1 MQVMRRFRIA
11 AVAVT
16 MAGLLFSVPRAEAG
30 LLTGPASFGPASF
43 GPASFSLDEAVAVQD
58 TAVARDRLAAA
69 PIAAEIAALHLGVPQ
84 APLCNTCDFNPT
96 IATAPSAAG
105 TTFPVNVAILVLG
118 SLWLTLMAR
127 RIQQRTAANRRDDA
141 SLEEA
146 LQRALTG
153 GVPQHVAGGR

>member
-16 MAGLLFSVPRAEAG
+16 MAGLLFSLPRAEAG
-30 LLTGPASFGPASF
+30 LLTGPASFG
-43 GPASFSLDEAVAVQD
+43 LDEAVAIQD
-58 TAVARDRLAAA
+58 TAVASGRLAAA
-69 PIAAEIAALHLGVPQ
+69 PIAAEISALHLGVPQ
-84 APLCNTCDFNPT
+84 APHCNTCDFYPT
-96 IATAPSAAG
+96 VATAPGAAG
-105 TTFPVNVAILVLG
+105 TTLPVNVAILVLG

-141 SLEEA
+141 SLEET

-153 GVPQHVAGGR
+153 GVPQHAAGGR